1 MVTDTVLCINM
12 YEKVV
17 ENDFKNKLKKKIHK
31 NKNSGNKT
39 CYKTMP

>member
-12 YEKVV
+12 YEIVV
-17 ENDFKNKLKKKIHK
+17 ENDFKNKLKKIHK